1 MFLAE
6 RADQLNQLSLLF
18 RRASCGEGQVILLT
32 GPIASG
38 KTTLVGAFCEQVTTV
53 KGQVIRA
60 AGARAERS
68 HEFGI
73 VRQLLQCP
81 ALPAE
86 LAERAT
92 EFLADPAP
100 DGAVHLF
107 GEDGHVH
114 EQVLR
119 EVFGMLV
126 GLAGATPVAVVID
139 DVDHADAASL
149 ECIIYTAR
157 RLGSARLA
165 VVLTEVSPHLDAAH
179 SEARS
184 ELLRLPFCTQVQV
197 SPLSVEGVAQLLD
210 ASGQGGASSLARQYF
225 QITGGNP
232 LLVRACIADNS
243 ADNGDAVGRP
253 GGPAALR
260 IGDEFRAAVGECL
273 YRHGGVVRKVA
284 QGLAICAESVKA
296 ALASELLAIPEKTT
310 AQAIRQLAASGLL
323 DSGSF
328 RHPSIR
334 AVLVEDLG
342 ADDARRLHARAAEL
356 LYRDGASPDLVAGHL
371 VKVGCASEPWAKPT
385 LRAAAERALL
395 ANEPQVASDY
405 LRLADEV
412 ETDPRER
419 AATGVQL
426 VRARW
431 QFNPLSA
438 VRYLGELAEAAR
450 GNLLSLPDMLTIVPY
465 SLWDGRSD
473 EAADVVGLAL
483 KSRGELDVNGFAQLR
498 ATTMLASWSPAS
510 EWIAL
515 DGEEAERREDPGLL
529 SASAHPVLQA
539 VAVLG
544 TALTRPGDVGIAGAE
559 QILQRC
565 ELEDAAFGRVA
576 AALGALICAGRSDRA
591 IIWCEAFLHRP
602 SLRKAPTWHA
612 IMRALRAEAALR
624 VGDLTGA
631 ENHGRIALA
640 AMRTQDWGIGI
651 GLPLAVVL
659 LAATETGNFKEA
671 SGALAVSVPA
681 AMSHT
686 PVGLLYLRARG
697 RYHLATGRFQAAMS
711 DFRSCAE
718 VMDRQGFGHPRL
730 VPWRLEMARA
740 HLCLGEANAAAAL
753 VREELDSTDGMDN
766 RTQGL
771 ALRLRAAAT
780 VPPQR
785 IALLKRAV
793 DTLQDC
799 DDRVE
804 LAHALADLG
813 RAMDAQGDAGRA
825 RMMMTRAF
833 RLASDCGAQLLCGK
847 LLRDKPGINGPES
860 PLSADAD
867 GVSLLSD
874 AERRVASLAAQ
885 GCTNREIARK
895 LFITVSTVEQHL
907 TRAYKKLDIKRR
919 IDLPVALV
927 ECADPW
933 ERQPADARTRM
944 PDPLG
949 EPHWPVSFYRPAAN
963 PRPA

>member
-1 MFLAE
+1 
-6 RADQLNQLSLLF
+6 
-18 RRASCGEGQVILLT
+18 
-32 GPIASG
+32 
-38 KTTLVGAFCEQVTTV
+38 
-53 KGQVIRA
+53 
-60 AGARAERS
+60 
-68 HEFGI
+68 
-73 VRQLLQCP
+73 
-81 ALPAE
+81 
-86 LAERAT
+86 
-92 EFLADPAP
+92 
-100 DGAVHLF
+100 
-107 GEDGHVH
+107 VH

-119 EVFGMLV
+119 EVFGILT

-139 DVDHADAASL
+139 DFDHADAASL
-149 ECIIYTAR
+149 ECIIYAAR

-165 VVLTEVSPHLDAAH
+165 VVLTEVSPHLDSAH

-197 SPLSVEGVAQLLD
+197 PPLSVEGVAQLLD
-210 ASGQGGASSLARQYF
+210 ADGLSGASGLAPQCF

-232 LLVRACIADNS
+232 LLVRASIADNS
-243 ADNGDAVGRP
+243 AYNGHAAEGQGGR
-253 GGPAALR
+253 AALR
-260 IGDEFRAAVGECL
+260 TGDEFRAAVEECL
-273 YRHGGVVRKVA
+273 YRHGEVVRKVA
-284 QGLAICAESVKA
+284 QGLAICAESARA
-296 ALASELLAIPEKTT
+296 ALVSELLAIPEKTT
-310 AQAIRQLAASGLL
+310 AQAVKQLAASGLL

-334 AVLVEDLG
+334 TVLVEDLG
-342 ADDARRLHARAAEL
+342 ADDARRLHTRAAQL
-356 LYRDGASPDLVAGHL
+356 LYRDGASPSLVAWHL
-371 VKVGCASEPWAKPT
+371 VKVGSVSEPWAKPT

-395 ANEPQVASDY
+395 AGEPQAASDY
-405 LRLADEV
+405 LRLADDE

-431 QFNPLSA
+431 QINPLSA

-450 GNLLSLPDMLTIVPY
+450 GNLLSLPDMLAIVPY
-465 SLWDGRSD
+465 SLWDGRTE

-483 KSRGELDVNGFAQLR
+483 KSRDKLDVNGFAQLR
-498 ATTMLASWSPAS
+498 ATTVLASWSPAG
-510 EWIAL
+510 EWTAL
-515 DGEEAERREDPGLL
+515 DGEEAEQCEDSGLL
-529 SASAHPVLQA
+529 SASAHPLLQA
-539 VAVLG
+539 VAALD
-544 TALTRPGDVGIAGAE
+544 TALTGPGDAGLAGAE

-565 ELEDAAFGRVA
+565 ELEDGSFGPVA

-640 AMRTQDWGIGI
+640 AMRPQDWGIGI
-651 GLPLAVVL
+651 GLPLAVIL

-697 RYHLATGRFQAAMS
+697 RYHLATGRYQAAMS

-718 VMDRQGFGHPRL
+718 VMERQGFGHPGL
-730 VPWRLEMARA
+730 VPWRLEMARV
-740 HLCLGEANAAAAL
+740 HLGLGDANVAAAL

-771 ALRLRAAAT
+771 ALRLRAATTA
-780 VPPQR
+780 PPQR
-785 IALLKRAV
+785 IPLLKRAV

-833 RLASDCGAQLLCGK
+833 RLASECGALLLCGK

-860 PLSADAD
+860 PRSADAD

-874 AERRVASLAAQ
+874 AECRVASLAAQ
-885 GCTNREIARK
+885 GCTNREISRK

-919 IDLPVALV
+919 IDLPVVLS

-944 PDPLG
+944 PGPLG
-949 EPHWPVSFYRPAAN
+949 ESHWPVSFYPSAAN